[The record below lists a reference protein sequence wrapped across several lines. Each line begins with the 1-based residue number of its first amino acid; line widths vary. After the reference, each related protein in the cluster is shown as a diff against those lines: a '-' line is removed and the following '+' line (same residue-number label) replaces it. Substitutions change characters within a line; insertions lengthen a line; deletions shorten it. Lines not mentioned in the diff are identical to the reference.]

1 MIRGLYTAASGMITK
16 QAEQDNLSNDIA
28 NINTPGYKK
37 STVSVKSFEKLM
49 VENKDKYAGNSSFK
63 NELGKME
70 FGVGVDEV
78 STDYSQ
84 GILNETGRNLDFAV
98 NGSGYF
104 TVIDNRGNML
114 YTRNGRFS
122 IDDNGYL
129 VTAEGYKVLGISV
142 SSNKSP
148 IKVTDPD
155 FKIDSQGNINSANGK
170 VKFCISKFNNENSL
184 IKEGTSYFKSGEK
197 PQISNAQVKQGT
209 IEKSNLDMIDAVTQL
224 ISIQRGYESNQRV
237 IQQIDE
243 TLGKTVNEVG
253 SLK

>member
-37 STVSVKSFEKLM
+37 STVAVKSFEKLM
-49 VENKDKYAGNSSFK
+49 VENKDKYAGNNSFK
-63 NELGKME
+63 NKLGKME

-78 STDYSQ
+78 TTDYSQ
-84 GILNETGRNLDFAV
+84 GIMDETGRNLDFAV
-98 NGSGYF
+98 NSSGYF
-104 TVIDNRGNML
+104 TVIDNSGNTL
-114 YTRNGRFS
+114 YTRNGRFN
-122 IDDNGYL
+122 IDNNGYL
-129 VTAEGYKVLGISV
+129 VTGEGYRVLD
-142 SSNKSP
+142 SNKSS
-148 IKVTDPD
+148 IKVSDPD
-155 FKIDSQGNINSANGK
+155 FKIDSDGNINSVNGK
-170 VKFCISKFNNENSL
+170 VKFCISKFNDESSL
-184 IKEGTSYFKSGEK
+184 VKEGTSYFKSSET
-197 PQISNAQVKQGT
+197 PEISTGAIKQGAV
-209 IEKSNLDMIDAVTQL
+209 EKSNLDMIDAVTKL

>member
-37 STVSVKSFEKLM
+37 STIAVKSFEKLM
-49 VENKDKYAGNSSFK
+49 VENKDKYAGNNSFK
-63 NELGKME
+63 NKLGKME
-70 FGVGVDEV
+70 FGAGVDEV
-78 STDYSQ
+78 KTDYSQ
-84 GILNETGRNLDFAV
+84 GLIDETGRNLDFAV

-104 TVIDNRGNML
+104 TVIDDKSNTL

-122 IDDNGYL
+122 IDNNGYL
-129 VTAEGYKVLGISV
+129 VTSDGYKVLG
-142 SSNKSP
+142 SNKSP
-148 IKVTDPD
+148 IKVSDPD
-155 FKIDSQGNINSANGK
+155 FKIDSAGNINSANGK
-170 VKFCISKFNNENSL
+170 VKFCISKFNDENSL
-184 IKEGTSYFKSGEK
+184 VKEGTSYFKSNETPEVSTGE
-197 PQISNAQVKQGT
+197 IKQGAV
-209 IEKSNLDMIDAVTQL
+209 EKSNLDMIDAVTKL

-253 SLK
+253 SVK